1 VLDPA
6 QDYPYNLPM
15 YSLRKT
21 QIIFAGGLLFSV
33 LVGWSLLFIAGCSKG
48 QVKLTETDQQISR
61 IDSFLIG
68 LEEVYG
74 KKDLS
79 ALKSYFSPKFQEE
92 HPETFKAVQ
101 EVFEKADQLQ
111 MDLTVDL
118 IQIDGEK
125 VKVLLHWNVNS
136 QSPQGTFQ
144 NRGNTTLQLK
154 EDTALQIV
162 ALEGDNPFT
171 LTAAPTD

>member
-1 VLDPA
+1 MLDPGR
-6 QDYPYNLPM
+6 DCPYNLPM
-15 YSLRKT
+15 RSLLNS
-21 QIIFAGGLLFSV
+21 QIIFSGCLLFS
-33 LVGWSLLFIAGCSKG
+33 LFVGWSLLSIAGCSKG
-48 QVKLTETDQQISR
+48 QVKLTETEQQIRR
-61 IDSFLIG
+61 IDSFLSG

-79 ALKSYFSPKFQEE
+79 TLKSYFSPKFQKQ
-92 HPETFKAVQ
+92 HPEVFKSVQ
-101 EVFEKADQLQ
+101 EVFEKADQIQ

-118 IQIDGEK
+118 IQIDKEK

-136 QSPQGTFQ
+136 QAVQGTLQ
-144 NRGNTTLQLK
+144 NRGNTTLQLT
-154 EDTALQIV
+154 EDAALQIV